1 MIVKLGAPISEIT
14 FTQTDSLKGV
24 VKLSKMLS
32 FTKKVYGGLGNMT
45 FQKVCLLESVTEDGA
60 KFRTGLWPRIQMVAP
75 MIGLPIETVIDTR
88 NVPTPNPSLM
98 KEIVLRDYQAKAVG
112 EVLAHDMGVLYGATG
127 SGKTYMAA
135 GIIGKRGLRTLFL
148 VHTKDLLYQAKKE
161 FEKILYGNESRG
173 GHVGVIGDGEF
184 DIKAITVATVQ
195 TLHKRIE
202 EGMLKDIR
210 DKFDMIIQDET
221 HHIPASTFYE
231 VTGYFNCRYV
241 YGLSATPYRLDG
253 ADLFIE
259 AAAGPIVAKISAS
272 DLIAQG
278 VLSKPVIRFIP
289 RHGETSYSSAPRFA
303 IINKYIVNDLARNK
317 EIAELATKYMEEE
330 RTVLVA
336 INQVKHGQNLMALL
350 PGATMLSGQDD
361 TYTRKKVLDKLR
373 DRKIKILISTLL
385 KEGVDVPSLDVVINA
400 AGGTD
405 TMQLVGRVLRKSE
418 GKDAATVIDFV
429 DNSHV
434 SLQRNSHTRMKR
446 LKNESQFTVITG

>member
-1 MIVKLGAPISEIT
+1 MIVKLDSPVSDIT

-24 VKLSKMLS
+24 VKLSKMLT
-32 FTKKVYGGLGNMT
+32 FTKKVYSGMGKMDFHKL
-45 FQKVCLLESVTEDGA
+45 CLLESVTEDGA

-75 MIGLPIETVIDTR
+75 LIGLPVETVIDTR
-88 NVPTPNPSLM
+88 PVPTINPLLM
-98 KEIVLRDYQAKAVG
+98 KEVSLRDYQTKAVD

-135 GIIGKRGLRTLFL
+135 GIMGKRGLRTLFL

-161 FEKILYGNESRG
+161 FEKILGFKI
-173 GHVGVIGDGEF
+173 GVIGDGEY
-184 DIKAITVATVQ
+184 DIQPVTVATVQ
-195 TLHKRIE
+195 TLHRRIE
-202 EGMLKDIR
+202 EGLLKEIQ
-210 DKFDMIIQDET
+210 DKFDMIVQDET

-278 VLSKPVIRFIP
+278 VLSKPIIRFIP
-289 RHGETSYSSAPRFA
+289 RNGETSYSSAPRFA
-303 IINKYIVNDLARNK
+303 VINKYIVNDEARNK
-317 EIAELATKYMEEE
+317 EIAALAAKYMGED
-330 RTVLVA
+330 RTVLIA
-336 INQVKHGQNLMALL
+336 INQVKHGQNIMALL
-350 PGATMLSGQDD
+350 PEATLLTGQDD
-361 TYTRKKVLDKLR
+361 TYTRKKTLDKLR
-373 DRKIKILISTLL
+373 ARKIKILISTLM

-405 TMQLVGRVLRKSE
+405 TMQLVGRALRKAE
-418 GKDAATVIDFV
+418 GKDAATIIDFI
-429 DNSHV
+429 DNAHV
-434 SLQRNSHTRMKR
+434 SLQRNSFARMKR